1 MNLHSKEAA
10 QSFNRCWQSL
20 ELDSPWRSMTSTISR
35 LLELE
40 FVLRIK
46 CDMQLG
52 TELFRVSL
60 AQDAAPAAQLGFVL
74 YLSSCLS
81 SSQEAAPELPQDWTL
96 SPGNGP
102 SGQSWQRME
111 CYNRRAW
118 PAKGEGLHL
127 GQTGEVAELPLT
139 TWSLCS
145 EVTLRALGHLF
156 SQNMEKKLKFLQ

>member
-1 MNLHSKEAA
+1 
-10 QSFNRCWQSL
+10 
-20 ELDSPWRSMTSTISR
+20 MTSTISR

-81 SSQEAAPELPQDWTL
+81 SSQEAAPELPQD
-96 SPGNGP
+96 
-102 SGQSWQRME
+102 
-111 CYNRRAW
+111 
-118 PAKGEGLHL
+118 
-127 GQTGEVAELPLT
+127 
-139 TWSLCS
+139 
-145 EVTLRALGHLF
+145 
-156 SQNMEKKLKFLQ
+156 